1 MNIIILAGGEGKRM
15 GGVDKAAVAVDGRT
29 LLDILL
35 SQLDPEDDV
44 VVVSPAII
52 DGITTVCEEP
62 PLGGPVAGIEAGLN
76 SFEHAHEFTAIL
88 AVDAPYSAAM
98 LPLLQAQIGKA
109 DVAVTL
115 AADGWVQPLCAL
127 WRSGSLE
134 AVIHSLG
141 ETRNR
146 PAKAL
151 LKQAGHIVEVGGDGT
166 EKDYD
171 TVAELEVLGNVT
183 LPKAH

>member
-29 LLDILL
+29 LLEILL
-35 SQLDPEDDV
+35 SQLDPKHDI
-44 VVVSPAII
+44 VVVSPTSI
-52 DGITTVCEEP
+52 DGIKTTCEEP

-88 AVDAPYSAAM
+88 AVDAPYSASM
-98 LPLLQAQIGKA
+98 LPLLQTQIGKG

-115 AADGWVQPLCAL
+115 GSDGWVQPLCAL
-127 WRSGSLE
+127 WRSDSLQ
-134 AVIHSLG
+134 AALHSLG

-151 LKQAGHIVEVGGDGT
+151 LKQAGHVVEVGGDGT

-171 TVAELEVLGNVT
+171 TVAELAVLGDVT
-183 LPKAH
+183 LPETH